1 MRLRSCRTR
10 SAPFPPDDIRL
21 SDCCGPQSSSTL
33 RAPDFSIMSAS
44 PGNPLVAF
52 LLLSEFDIDK
62 GSTLRHVL
70 PHPLLGFDD
79 NRLAELMLPDGAHLR
94 EADSTAFMLRPSKGV
109 ASPAGASSDVL
120 DGSRPTTPSL
130 LRCISVAKTRMDAGR
145 RRHADLKAL
154 ALVSA
159 SPFIDTLRPA
169 LALAL
174 EAYFSEPTLLTLERI
189 LAAFNSLDTASFTL
203 PSASERAVLR
213 ALLPL
218 QGKSVSF
225 LFPPPLSAL
234 LSHRPAAIGDHRL
247 AGAADAATLGAA
259 AAPASSDATAP
270 AAPAISED
278 HWFWSPRLPFQP
290 LAGGPSLEVAF
301 RFPRFLEPAVFHTAL
316 VSNLLRRFGE
326 GLVDIVNAVLL
337 ERRVLFLGSRGVS
350 AAEVCNAVLACSH
363 LVCPPLSDSAL
374 LTRMYPYANLNDL
387 SFLETPGWVRVP
399 LARADERLGSC
410 TTSTLQL
417 VSAVAHARLAVYTYA
432 IVRVSCMT
440 RAAL

>member
-1 MRLRSCRTR
+1 
-10 SAPFPPDDIRL
+10 
-21 SDCCGPQSSSTL
+21 
-33 RAPDFSIMSAS
+33 MSAS

-70 PHPLLGFDD
+70 PQPLLGFDD

-94 EADSTAFMLRPSKGV
+94 EADSTAFILRPSKGV
-109 ASPAGASSDVL
+109 ASPAGVSNDALNGGSS
-120 DGSRPTTPSL
+120 TNTPP

-159 SPFIDTLRPA
+159 SPFLDTLRPA

-174 EAYFSEPTLLTLERI
+174 ETYFTEPTLLTLERI
-189 LAAFNSLDTASFTL
+189 LAAFNSLDTATFTL

-234 LSHRPAAIGDHRL
+234 LSHRPSPMGENRL
-247 AGAADAATLGAA
+247 AAAAHAATPGAA
-259 AAPASSDATAP
+259 AATASSDVTAP
-270 AAPAISED
+270 APISED

-301 RFPRFLEPAVFHTAL
+301 RFPRFLEPSVFHTAL
-316 VSNLLRRFGE
+316 VANLLRRFGE

-363 LVCPPLSDSAL
+363 LVCPPLSGSAL

-387 SFLETPGWVRVP
+387 SFLETPG
-399 LARADERLGSC
+399 
-410 TTSTLQL
+410 
-417 VSAVAHARLAVYTYA
+417 
-432 IVRVSCMT
+432 
-440 RAAL
+440 